1 MDILY
6 QHLTPSSDSS
16 FKVHYEKLPHF
27 VVPWHYH
34 PEVEIMYILKGEGT
48 RFVGDSIEQFS
59 EGDFAMIGS
68 NIPHV
73 WRNDNKHY
81 QNTPDLYAEC
91 LVLFIPNDFL
101 NNTLLSL
108 PEMLGI
114 KNLFEKSKRGLK
126 FTGKKSEI
134 LKQLLIDVSMADGAE
149 RIIKIIQLLDK
160 MSQFKKT
167 HYLSSL
173 GYNRNIVYRDF
184 NRLTQCIEYILTNF
198 QEKIELN
205 KVAELANMTPNS
217 FCRYFKKR
225 TTKTFS
231 QFIIELR
238 IGKACQLLTESEKK
252 IIEIAFESGFNS
264 LSNFNEHFNK
274 IMKMSPLKYRVQ
286 NLKNS
291 DLSIE
296 AS

>member
-1 MDILY
+1 MELLF
-6 QHLTPSSDSS
+6 QHLTPSADSS
-16 FKVHYEKLPHF
+16 FKTYHEKLPHF

-34 PEVEIMYILKGEGT
+34 PEIEIMYILKGEGT

-59 EGDFAMIGS
+59 EGDFAMVGS

-73 WRNDNKHY
+73 WRNNNKHY
-81 QNTPDLYAEC
+81 QNNSDLYAEC
-91 LVLFIPNDFL
+91 LVLFIPSDFFSDA
-101 NNTLLSL
+101 LLSS
-108 PEMLGI
+108 PEMSEI
-114 KNLFEKSKRGLK
+114 KNMFEKSKRGLK
-126 FTGKKSEI
+126 FTGKKNTE
-134 LKQLLIDVSMADGAE
+134 LKQLMIEIFQADGAE
-149 RIIKIIQLLDK
+149 RLIKVIQLLHK
-160 MSQFKKT
+160 MSKFKKT
-167 HYLSSL
+167 DFLCSL
-173 GYNRNIVYRDF
+173 GYNGNVVQRDF
-184 NRLTQCIEYILTNF
+184 NRLTHCIDHILMNF

-238 IGKACQLLTESEKK
+238 VGKACQLLTESEKK

-274 IMKMSPLKYRVQ
+274 IMKMSPRKYRVQ